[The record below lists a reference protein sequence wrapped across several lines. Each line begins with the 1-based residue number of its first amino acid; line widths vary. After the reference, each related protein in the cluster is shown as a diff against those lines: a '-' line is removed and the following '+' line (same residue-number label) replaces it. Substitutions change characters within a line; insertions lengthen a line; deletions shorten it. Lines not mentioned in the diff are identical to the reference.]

1 MYEFER
7 IEKLKKDIEKNNNPK
22 DMIELGEIYDSF
34 NNEFLAEKYFKMAS
48 EYNSLEGLFKLGNF
62 YLDNNRLNSAENCFK
77 ELADKGNNEFQN
89 SLAKVYRRQLKYDL
103 AEKYYKL
110 SMESGN
116 QKAVFNLGYMYFL
129 IKKYDLAIE
138 ILKELSDDPRA
149 CLTLGKIY
157 HIKDDFENCEKYL
170 KLTGSHSTAYL
181 VLGKLYKEKEMF
193 DLAEKY
199 FKLCADEKDD
209 KEAQRELCQLYHHQ
223 KNFALEEK
231 YLKLIINNGDLKS
244 FVILAEKY
252 TEEKRYEEALELYK
266 KIEDK
271 NLNSICNCP
280 FEESIIMCNL
290 GKCYLKLNKFEE
302 AEKYLKYV
310 DEVDSFDCYLE
321 VADIFYKAGMKEKAE
336 KYYLSA
342 FKEVKYRE
350 YEDSK
355 KKKAKIS
362 YCLGEIY
369 LNANKLSS
377 AEEYLKIAVEN
388 KYGAEAIQ
396 LLATVYEKQSNLG
409 LAKKYYSEANTEEAK
424 SRLSVIKQK
433 ENLIKNL

>member
-1 MYEFER
+1 MYELER

-48 EYNSLEGLFKLGNF
+48 EHNSLEGLFKLGNF
-62 YLDNNRLNSAENCFK
+62 YLDNSRLNSAENCFK
-77 ELADKGNNEFQN
+77 ELADKGNSEFQN
-89 SLAKVYRRQLKYDL
+89 GLAKVYRRQLKCDL

-138 ILKELSDDPRA
+138 TLKKLSDDPRA
-149 CLTLGKIY
+149 YITLGKIY
-157 HIKDDFENCEKYL
+157 YIKEDFENCEKYL
-170 KLTGSHSTAYL
+170 KLAGSHSTAYL

-199 FKLCADEKDD
+199 FKLCADEKDN
-209 KEAQRELCQLYHHQ
+209 KEAQRELCQLYNHQ
-223 KNFALEEK
+223 NNSALEEK
-231 YLKLIINNGDLKS
+231 YLKLVINNGDLKS

-252 TEEKRYEEALELYK
+252 IEEKRYEEALELYK
-266 KIEDK
+266 KVEDK
-271 NLNSICNCP
+271 DFISICNYS
-280 FEESIIMCNL
+280 FEENIIMCNL
-290 GKCYLKLNKFEE
+290 CRCYLRLNKFEE
-302 AEKYLKYV
+302 AEKYLKYIEKL
-310 DEVDSFDCYLE
+310 DYFDFYLE
-321 VADIFYKAGMKEKAE
+321 AADIFYKAGMKEKAK

-342 FKEVKYRE
+342 FKDVKYRE
-350 YEDSK
+350 YKDSK

-369 LNANKLSS
+369 LSANKLSS

-396 LLATVYEKQSNLG
+396 LLGTVYEKQSNLG

-424 SRLSVIKQK
+424 NRLNII
-433 ENLIKNL
+433 E